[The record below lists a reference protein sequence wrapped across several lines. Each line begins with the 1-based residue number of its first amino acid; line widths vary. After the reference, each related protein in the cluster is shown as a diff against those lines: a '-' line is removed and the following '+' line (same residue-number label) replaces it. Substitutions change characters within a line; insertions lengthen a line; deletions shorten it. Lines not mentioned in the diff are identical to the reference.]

1 MLIWLINLT
10 DIIEQIRSLLKWLA
24 MSHFASVA
32 FTQPELLLDPTFPA
46 LLSSIEY
53 EATPVDMIAKRTHQ
67 PVSEILI

>member
-1 MLIWLINLT
+1 M
-10 DIIEQIRSLLKWLA
+10 LKWLA